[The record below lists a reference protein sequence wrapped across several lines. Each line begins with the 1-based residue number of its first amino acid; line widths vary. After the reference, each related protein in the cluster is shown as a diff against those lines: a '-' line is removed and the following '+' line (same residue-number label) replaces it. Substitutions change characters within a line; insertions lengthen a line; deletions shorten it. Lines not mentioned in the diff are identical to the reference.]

1 MSTTETKTT
10 PRHRRQKDT
19 VTMPTPCPHCD
30 APIDDA
36 AILSAA
42 GRINAARR
50 KTRGHATQEQLREA
64 GRKGV
69 EARRRKRASS

>member
-1 MSTTETKTT
+1 MT
-10 PRHRRQKDT
+10 
-19 VTMPTPCPHCD
+19 TPCPHCG

-50 KTRGHATQEQLREA
+50 KTRGHATPEQLREA
-64 GRKGV
+64 GRKGGR
-69 EARRRKRASS
+69 AKGRKRASS

>member
-1 MSTTETKTT
+1 
-10 PRHRRQKDT
+10 
-19 VTMPTPCPHCD
+19 MPAHTTPCPHCG

-50 KTRGHATQEQLREA
+50 KTRGRATTEQLREA
-64 GRKGV
+64 ARKGV
-69 EARRRKRASS
+69 EARRRKRDASV

>member
-1 MSTTETKTT
+1 MPDHTT
-10 PRHRRQKDT
+10 
-19 VTMPTPCPHCD
+19 CPHCG

-50 KTRGHATQEQLREA
+50 KTRGHATTEQLREA

>member
-1 MSTTETKTT
+1 
-10 PRHRRQKDT
+10 
-19 VTMPTPCPHCD
+19 MPAHTTPCPHCG

-50 KTRGHATQEQLREA
+50 KTRGHATPEQLRA
-64 GRKGV
+64 AARKGV
-69 EARRRKRASS
+69 EARRRKRDAMSV